1 MRYELIMLRNALRMK
16 RTANILT
23 KEMKLIAL
31 RSYSTIN
38 WRDGTMGQIR
48 AMNHTSQQ
56 IGDCLEFYNS
66 VEKALLIVPSGYRA
80 LLVSVYL
87 KNVDKQQISTKY
99 HVSVSTV
106 YRKLLRARES
116 FLRALNSIGCSEQW
130 FTERYGDYNWDER
143 LPYHKCS

>member
-31 RSYSTIN
+31 RSYSTLN

-48 AMNHTSQQ
+48 ALSQTSQQ
-56 IGDCLEFYNS
+56 IADCLDFYNS

-80 LLVSVYL
+80 LLVAVYL
-87 KNVDKQQISTKY
+87 KNTDKKQIATRY
-99 HVSVSTV
+99 RVSVSTV
-106 YRKLLRARES
+106 YRKLLRARET
-116 FLRALNSIGCSEQW
+116 FLRALNTIGCNEQW
-130 FTERYGDYNWDER
+130 FTDRYGEYNWDER
-143 LPYHKCS
+143 LPYHKRR

>member
-16 RTANILT
+16 QTANILT

-31 RSYSTIN
+31 RSYSTLN

-48 AMNHTSQQ
+48 TLNSTSKQ
-56 IGDCLEFYNS
+56 IDECLDFYNS
-66 VEKALLIVPSGYRA
+66 VKKALLIVPSGYRA

-87 KNVDKQQISTKY
+87 KNTDKQQIATKY

-116 FLRALNSIGCSEQW
+116 FLRALNSIGCTEEW
-130 FTERYGDYNWDER
+130 FTANFGEYNWEEN
-143 LPYHKCS
+143 LPYHKRG